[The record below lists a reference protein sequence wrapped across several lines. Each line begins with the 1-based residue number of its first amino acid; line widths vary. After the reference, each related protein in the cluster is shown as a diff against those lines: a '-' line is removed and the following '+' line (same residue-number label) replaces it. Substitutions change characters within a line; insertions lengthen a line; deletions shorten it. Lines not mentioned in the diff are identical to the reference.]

1 MRPKYDNLLAYF
13 SSKYY
18 TQSFNKALPR
28 PQISLEIGKKLC
40 NEFHID
46 IHINDEDS
54 VVYVFFIS

>member
-1 MRPKYDNLLAYF
+1 MTTYLHIFRQNI
-13 SSKYY
+13 
-18 TQSFNKALPR
+18 THKASIRRLPR
-28 PQISLEIGKKLC
+28 PQISLEIRKKLY

>member
-1 MRPKYDNLLAYF
+1 MTTYLHIFRQNI
-13 SSKYY
+13 
-18 TQSFNKALPR
+18 THKASIRRLPR
-28 PQISLEIGKKLC
+28 PQISREIGKKLC